1 VLLLCLAAVEEL
13 RQQMDHLAGT
23 VAAVHSR
30 PPFDTAQ
37 LLDGLAERLSADA
50 AAREHRLTQLLSTQ
64 LTARLSQWHQRAV
77 SSLLHQRGAAVE
89 PFVDPGRS
97 PGELSPGEC
106 ADTTVT
112 DSDTTVASE
121 VTPPVSPTV
130 SPTPS
135 DEADGAPSP
144 PSTGWTPFA
153 KSPAATASTTA
164 SPALVPRCLR
174 PDAVRSGSGSGSGSS
189 DGSSGALTLEGDLP
203 STLALPSSG
212 RPGSAPELTRP
223 RESGVHAGDSGL
235 CPPSLEARVAEV
247 EAAAYRLVAAK
258 VRVAEGGQA
267 DEVLTVEA
275 HDTEEEEEE
284 EEEVTALGKTE
295 SVPLDL
301 DALHPDLTVHGRRCA
316 LHRHPGKSG
325 DDASSDDDASRSI
338 GLGTELLLSVT
349 AATAAV
355 MLYRAC
361 AACTDG
367 GGSGVWMQ
375 WTTVKSELARLPAQ
389 LRESAQVL
397 VPQLGMLA
405 LSVVQQ

>member
-1 VLLLCLAAVEEL
+1 
-13 RQQMDHLAGT
+13 M
-23 VAAVHSR
+23 
-30 PPFDTAQ
+30 
-37 LLDGLAERLSADA
+37 
-50 AAREHRLTQLLSTQ
+50 
-64 LTARLSQWHQRAV
+64 
-77 SSLLHQRGAAVE
+77 
-89 PFVDPGRS
+89 
-97 PGELSPGEC
+97 
-106 ADTTVT
+106 
-112 DSDTTVASE
+112 
-121 VTPPVSPTV
+121 
-130 SPTPS
+130 
-135 DEADGAPSP
+135 
-144 PSTGWTPFA
+144 
-153 KSPAATASTTA
+153 
-164 SPALVPRCLR
+164 
-174 PDAVRSGSGSGSGSS
+174 
-189 DGSSGALTLEGDLP
+189 ALTLEGDLP

-275 HDTEEEEEE
+275 HDTEEEEEDEEEEEEGE

-367 GGSGVWMQ
+367 GSGVWMQ